1 MRNIEAFLCSFL
13 VAKESIEA
21 LKIRE
26 IDLNQRNKQLII
38 EIEKKEKD
46 SIHEVDGIL
55 RKYEKYQVN
64 SCRFYLPEIFASFVC
79 NFALNKILKITK
91 S

>member
-1 MRNIEAFLCSFL
+1 MPYVEAFSCSFL
-13 VAKESIEA
+13 VARESIEA

-26 IDLNQRNKQLII
+26 IDLNLRNKQLII

-55 RKYEKYQVN
+55 RKYEKYQVK
-64 SCRFYLPEIFASFVC
+64 SCCLY
-79 NFALNKILKITK
+79 
-91 S
+91 